1 MTPIVKHI
9 PGHGRA
15 NSDSH
20 LELPVVDTPL
30 RELEATDFEPFRAFA
45 KTAIAPQTWGMVA
58 HIIYSALDNELA
70 ATVSKTVMSYI
81 RNDMK
86 VDQFLLADD
95 ISMLALEKY
104 GNLADRAIK
113 TLDAGCD
120 ATLYCAGNLK
130 EMEQV
135 MVDVPPLTQASF
147 ERYERS
153 NIRRRSAA

>member
-1 MTPIVKHI
+1 
-9 PGHGRA
+9 
-15 NSDSH
+15 
-20 LELPVVDTPL
+20 
-30 RELEATDFEPFRAFA
+30 
-45 KTAIAPQTWGMVA
+45 MVA
-58 HIIYSALDNELA
+58 HVIYSALDPDYA
-70 ATVSKTVMSYI
+70 ATVSKTVIDYL

-104 GNLADRAIK
+104 GNLADRARK
-113 TLDAGCD
+113 TLESGCD
-120 ATLYCAGNLK
+120 ATLYCAGILT

-135 MVDVPPLTQASF
+135 MADVPVLTPVSF